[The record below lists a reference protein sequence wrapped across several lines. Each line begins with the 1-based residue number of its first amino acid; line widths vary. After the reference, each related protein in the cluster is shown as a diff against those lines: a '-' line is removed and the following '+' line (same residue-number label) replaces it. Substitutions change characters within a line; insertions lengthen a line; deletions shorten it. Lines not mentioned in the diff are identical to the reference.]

1 MSVKA
6 ILTEQQKS
14 YTKAEEDA
22 LLSDYYNKDYID
34 TNMAPLDTPTFVG
47 QPKAPTA
54 AAGTNTTQIAT
65 TAFVHDGLQRKSN
78 ENLLRNW
85 YFVGGGTGRGV
96 FPVNSRGQTSYTA
109 SNITY
114 TIDGWYLR
122 NTSAGLSLTSG
133 GLNLLRQTAN
143 YCDLGQELNQSTL
156 DYVVDKVVTVSWFD
170 GTSCDYVTYTWNG
183 TTTPLVY
190 SQNGF
195 NIYSGYNTPHPYN
208 LVFQT
213 TQTQKSL
220 KAVKLEL
227 GDQQTLC
234 RQENGAWVLNE
245 IPDYEEEYYRCITS
259 DADSTDTY
267 ANQKVSNITV
277 QCNSVGSS
285 SLRYYNKLIQSTHK
299 VLDST
304 FSNPAAQTSDITVT
318 TYDGYL
324 DFSNGF
330 ASGATTNIT
339 LVLGTSGPVLSTS
352 TTAPS

>member
-1 MSVKA
+1 MSIISTV
-6 ILTEQQKS
+6 
-14 YTKAEEDA
+14 
-22 LLSDYYNKDYID
+22 
-34 TNMAPLDTPTFVG
+34 
-47 QPKAPTA
+47 PKGA
-54 AAGTNTTQIAT
+54 AVEGINP
-65 TAFVHDGLQRKSN
+65 
-78 ENLLRNW
+78 NLLRNW

-96 FPVNSRGQTSYTA
+96 FPVNSRGASSYTGTTSGA
-109 SNITY
+109 FTIDNWNVREVNNTLELYSDGVLASKGISASRCDFYQQLPAGLLNALQGKKVTASVFYQRGFLAATFTWGSSASIITSDSNIILY
-114 TIDGWYLR
+114 
-122 NTSAGLSLTSG
+122 SG
-133 GLNLLRQTAN
+133 GSTTAYTNFCLRVAN
-143 YCDLGQELNQSTL
+143 SE
-156 DYVVDKVVTVSWFD
+156 K
-170 GTSCDYVTYTWNG
+170 
-183 TTTPLVY
+183 
-190 SQNGF
+190 
-195 NIYSGYNTPHPYN
+195 IY
-208 LVFQT
+208 
-213 TQTQKSL
+213 
-220 KAVKLEL
+220 AAKLEL
-227 GDQQTLC
+227 GDQQTLAH
-234 RQENGAWVLNE
+234 QENGVWVLNE

>member
-1 MSVKA
+1 MSIISTV
-6 ILTEQQKS
+6 
-14 YTKAEEDA
+14 
-22 LLSDYYNKDYID
+22 
-34 TNMAPLDTPTFVG
+34 
-47 QPKAPTA
+47 PKGA
-54 AAGTNTTQIAT
+54 AVEGINP
-65 TAFVHDGLQRKSN
+65 
-78 ENLLRNW
+78 NLLRNW

-96 FPVNSRGQTSYTA
+96 FPVNSRGQTSYDT
-109 SNITY
+109 SGFSV
-114 TIDGWYLR
+114 DGWKTDGQATAAWTSSYLY
-122 NTSAGLSLTSG
+122 LSLKSG
-133 GLNLLRQTAN
+133 QSN
-143 YCDLGQELNQSTL
+143 YAIIQKISDFNKL
-156 DYVVDKVVTVSWFD
+156 DGKNVTVSVLYGSGLVS
-170 GTSCDYVTYTWNG
+170 GTATINMSNQYTY
-183 TTTPLVY
+183 
-190 SQNGF
+190 
-195 NIYSGYNTPHPYN
+195 IYSNSSTNFEFISDNRNYALYIRRTNSTPVTIIY
-208 LVFQT
+208 
-213 TQTQKSL
+213 
-220 KAVKLEL
+220 AVKLEL
-227 GDQQTLC
+227 GDQQTLAH
-234 RQENGAWVLNE
+234 QENGVWVLNE

>member
-1 MSVKA
+1 MS
-6 ILTEQQKS
+6 ILST
-14 YTKAEEDA
+14 
-22 LLSDYYNKDYID
+22 
-34 TNMAPLDTPTFVG
+34 V
-47 QPKAPTA
+47 PKGA
-54 AAGTNTTQIAT
+54 AVEGINP
-65 TAFVHDGLQRKSN
+65 
-78 ENLLRNW
+78 NLLRNW

-109 SNITY
+109 PGGSNYY
-114 TIDGWYLR
+114 TIDGWL
-122 NTSAGLSLTSG
+122 
-133 GLNLLRQTAN
+133 
-143 YCDLGQELNQSTL
+143 
-156 DYVVDKVVTVSWFD
+156 
-170 GTSCDYVTYTWNG
+170 
-183 TTTPLVY
+183 
-190 SQNGF
+190 
-195 NIYSGYNTPHPYN
+195 IYSGSTPVTINSNNIILGPRSNDASSITQFLQIPFIELSGKQMNISCLLSDGTLITATNTLPSTVPTSNIVLISAYGPAGSSGYVARLGYNNRFYFI
-208 LVFQT
+208 LQT
-213 TQTQKSL
+213 SANSSL
-220 KAVKLEL
+220 SIVAVKLEL
-227 GDQQTLC
+227 GDQQTLAH
-234 RQENGAWVLNE
+234 QENGVWILNE
-245 IPDYEEEYYRCITS
+245 IPDYETEYYRCITS

-285 SLRYYNKLIQSTHK
+285 SLRYYNNLIQSTHK

>member
-1 MSVKA
+1 MSIISTV
-6 ILTEQQKS
+6 
-14 YTKAEEDA
+14 
-22 LLSDYYNKDYID
+22 
-34 TNMAPLDTPTFVG
+34 
-47 QPKAPTA
+47 PKGA
-54 AAGTNTTQIAT
+54 AVEGINP
-65 TAFVHDGLQRKSN
+65 
-78 ENLLRNW
+78 NLLRNW

-96 FPVNSRGQTSYTA
+96 FPVNSRGQTSYPKNA
-109 SNITY
+109 YN
-114 TIDGWYLR
+114 IDGWFL
-122 NTSAGLSLTSG
+122 NNTNNFGASLTNDALELTSASYTGAFVQFVD
-133 GLNLLRQTAN
+133 NIQ
-143 YCDLGQELNQSTL
+143 LGQEYTLSVMFSSGFIIATSGKLNNQSDIIRTGFSTGALVLAIDQFQVQCFGGNTL
-156 DYVVDKVVTVSWFD
+156 
-170 GTSCDYVTYTWNG
+170 
-183 TTTPLVY
+183 P
-190 SQNGF
+190 
-195 NIYSGYNTPHPYN
+195 I
-208 LVFQT
+208 
-213 TQTQKSL
+213 

-227 GDQQTLC
+227 GSEQTLAH
-234 RQENGAWVLNE
+234 QENGVWVLNE
-245 IPDYEEEYYRCITS
+245 IPDYETEYYKCVTS
-259 DADSTDTY
+259 DADSSDTY